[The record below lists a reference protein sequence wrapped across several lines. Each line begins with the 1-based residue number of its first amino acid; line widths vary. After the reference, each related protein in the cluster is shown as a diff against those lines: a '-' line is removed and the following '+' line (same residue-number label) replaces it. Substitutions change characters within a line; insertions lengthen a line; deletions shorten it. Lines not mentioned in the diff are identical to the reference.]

1 MVQMQCMI
9 INVAKWKA
17 LFKPLESAVNIQANL
32 YKHSARPIT
41 GGFPSL
47 VLAAKHRAR
56 RMGLSLLEITFVLL
70 IIVAVVGGALIMA
83 SGAMSQS
90 TVTQEIQTLNN
101 LASGAT
107 MTKST
112 RGYGGGDGFVSIL
125 EDMNTIGTLPK
136 NITVTGGG
144 LPLNSW
150 GGQIDIQVSN
160 LGADFVITY
169 QNVPKE
175 ECVKL
180 VNGVK
185 MGILRSVGPDD
196 AVTTSILDVTP
207 SQAATICDAAGG
219 SFSGPPVTVS
229 WSTQNL

>member
-1 MVQMQCMI
+1 M
-9 INVAKWKA
+9 
-17 LFKPLESAVNIQANL
+17 NIQANL

-112 RGYGGGDGFVSIL
+112 RGYGTDGDPNLLPNMEI
-125 EDMNTIGTLPK
+125 IGSLPK
-136 NITVTGGG
+136 NVMVVGTTYK
-144 LPLNSW
+144 NSW
-150 GGQIDIQVSN
+150 GGDITIEASN
-160 LGADFVITY
+160 GGADFIITY
-169 QNVPKE
+169 GNIPKE

-185 MGILRSVGPDD
+185 MGILRSVGTG
-196 AVTTSILDVTP
+196 TTTNTSLLDVGPTE
-207 SQAATICDAAGG
+207 AASICSASVGSGG
-219 SFSGPPVTVS
+219 MSGVETVS
-229 WSTQNL
+229 WSSENM